1 MVEQKF
7 IDRAEADRIV
17 ALEEGHFLDFKAAA
31 IAPAKLS
38 ESVSAFGNTAGG
50 ELFVGIS
57 EAADKKGHLWR
68 GFATMEDANGLFQ
81 VLRGMTPLS
90 NNFHAT
96 WLTCAQEVGH
106 VLQLVI
112 PKTRDIVLATDG
124 HPYIRQNAQ
133 NFRVSDSPSL
143 ERLRLDKGVTTFEDD
158 VINVNKMI
166 ITNSETTLR
175 FILQQVPS
183 AEPDDW
189 MRKQN
194 LLAGDE
200 RPIVAGVLLF
210 ADEPQAALPKRSAI
224 KIFRYGSREEQGRR
238 EQLAG
243 DPITI
248 EGCLYKLIADAVERT
263 KSMIEGVKALTPEGL
278 APAIYPHET
287 LHEIITNAV
296 LHRDYSI
303 LADVQVRI
311 FDNRIEVESP
321 GRLPGHVTPQNILRE
336 QSARNPKIVRLINKF
351 PNPPNK
357 DVGEGLNTAFEAM
370 KKLRLKEPEIEE
382 SANSVIVYIRHTPLA
397 SAQDTVMAYLQKNAE
412 ITNRIARE
420 LTGTRSENAMKNVFL
435 TLKDRNLI
443 EPVPGKETGGHSAW
457 RRVKKRK

>member
-1 MVEQKF
+1 MIEQKT
-7 IDRAEADRIV
+7 IDKAEVGRIL
-17 ALEEGHFLDFKAAA
+17 ALEEGHFLDFKAMA

-50 ELFVGIS
+50 ELFVGVS
-57 EAADKKGHLWR
+57 EAANKYLWQ

-81 VLRGMTPLS
+81 VLQGMTPLS
-90 NNFHAT
+90 NNYNAT
-96 WLTCAQEVGH
+96 WLTCAEASGH

-112 PKTRDIVLATDG
+112 PKTRDIVFATDG

-133 NFRVSDSPSL
+133 NFRVTGAANL

-158 VINVNKMI
+158 VVNVSGDT
-166 ITNSETTLR
+166 ITNSETALR

-183 AEPDDW
+183 AEPDVW
-189 MRKQN
+189 MKKQN
-194 LLAGDE
+194 LLSGDN

-224 KIFRYGSREEQGRR
+224 KIFRYGSREEEGRR

-248 EGCLYKLIADAVERT
+248 EGCLYKVIADAVERT
-263 KSMIEGVKALTPEGL
+263 KKMVEGVKALTPQGL

-303 LADVQVRI
+303 PSDVQVRI

-321 GRLPGHVTPQNILRE
+321 GRLPGHVTPQNILKE

-370 KKLRLKEPEIEE
+370 KKLRLRAPEIEE

-397 SAQDTVMAYLQKNAE
+397 SAQDTVMAYLQNNPE

-420 LTGTRSENAMKNVFL
+420 LTGIRSENSMKNVFL
-435 TLKDRNLI
+435 TLKDRSLI
-443 EPVPGKETGGHSAW
+443 EPVPGNETGGGAAW
-457 RRVKKRK
+457 RKVKKRK